1 MRGKVDYTLRGAAA
15 GLKDYMSARERARGG
30 RVMACAHM
38 PTHT

>member
-15 GLKDYMSARERARGG
+15 GLKDYKVHVRARGA

>member
-15 GLKDYMSARERARGG
+15 GLKDYMSARGA